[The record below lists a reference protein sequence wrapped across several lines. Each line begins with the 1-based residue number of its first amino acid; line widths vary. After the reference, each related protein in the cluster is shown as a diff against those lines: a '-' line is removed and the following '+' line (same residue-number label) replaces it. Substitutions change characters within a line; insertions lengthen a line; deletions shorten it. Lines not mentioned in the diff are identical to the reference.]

1 MTKWLTVAAVLLVF
15 CTTPVFSQTPKA
27 EIFGGYSWARQ
38 GDVNI
43 SKGWN
48 GSIVG
53 NLNRWFG
60 IEGDVSGHYYTE
72 DVVNVPGANIQGKTN
87 FLTYRVGPKFAFR
100 SEDSP
105 VTPFAHFLVGGAHT
119 SGTGSGSVNGTS
131 FSVSQ
136 SSNGL
141 AGAVGGGIDIG
152 RGVVAIRAIQADY
165 SVFQINDLYG
175 TSGTS
180 NGVRLSIGVVFR
192 FR

>member
-53 NLNRWFG
+53 NVNRWFG

-72 DVVNVPGANIQGKTN
+72 DVVNVPGATIQGKAN
-87 FLTYRVGPKFAFR
+87 FLTYRIGPKFSFR
-100 SEDSP
+100 SEDAP
-105 VTPFAHFLVGGAHT
+105 VTPFAHFLVGGART

-180 NGVRLSIGVVFR
+180 NGVRLSTGVVFR
-192 FR
+192 FK